1 MKSTIC
7 IIATVLLLNV
17 ACSNKS
23 TKTLNGTWQ
32 LVSSEVNA
40 NGAITLD
47 KMEGKKMIK
56 IINAT
61 HFAFLNHDLKAG
73 KDSTNIVFVA
83 GGGTCTRTD
92 STYSET
98 LEYCNYRDYE
108 GLKVDFKVQFAHDTL
123 ILSGHEV
130 KEDLNVDQYI
140 TEKYIK
146 IGG

>member
-1 MKSTIC
+1 MKSTLW
-7 IIATVLLLNV
+7 IIALVLLLNI
-17 ACSNKS
+17 ACS
-23 TKTLNGTWQ
+23 TKPTNNLNGTWQ

-40 NGAITLD
+40 NGAITHD
-47 KMEGKKMIK
+47 KMEDKKMIK
-56 IINAT
+56 IINDT
-61 HFAFLNHDLKAG
+61 HFAFLNHDLKGG
-73 KDSTNIVFVA
+73 KDSTNVVFVA

-108 GLKVDFKVQFAHDTL
+108 GLKVDFKVQFSQDTL

-130 KEDLNVDQYI
+130 KEDLKVDQYI